1 MEKKSQVSKLFI
13 FLILQTGGGRS
24 CHPLTMKTFLLAA
37 ALMSCSV
44 VHAVN
49 GVERL
54 TLPGNQY
61 YFGGYGGDWVAPD
74 GRSAIL
80 GGDMMIHG
88 GTNYYALGTGVVDVE
103 QIITGLPS
111 ANYHGGELFG
121 FSSDGTKLLVRS
133 YTGNS
138 NGDYLVNV
146 AARTSQLVSV
156 AGPGY
161 TSSRGLSANGLYV
174 VGSSYANN
182 TSTGFLWSAAGAPLT
197 GIGAAFGSNSYLSH
211 VTNDGSLAVGGFY
224 NNGNSHAFVWKS
236 AGSVETSFAQ
246 VANLPAG
253 LNSNVYSATPD
264 LGVVL
269 VSVYG
274 GSTSTI
280 YRWSPATAQFTH
292 LDLSAVNANSYPAGL
307 SADGSTVI
315 ASAGSKVHRWTA
327 AGWDLDLTAGLSGV
341 QNAYSN
347 SNNHYGY
354 GNGLSTNISAD
365 GKALVGNYYN
375 GNATKPFYWSAT
387 TGAIDLLAG
396 MPNAQQSGPNPII
409 SADGKVVFGGLWDG
423 SASNVY
429 RWSAARGTQTL
440 SAWLQSY
447 GVDLSPYANWSF
459 QNASAT
465 SSDGSVLLGTARDG
479 QNMSFP
485 FIATAKGVTDVNAWM
500 STVLGVNSF
509 YAMGHQLSQLPMEGA
524 HHRTLASYG
533 DLGGLSSFW
542 ATGDFGGS
550 SEGAKSEVSSGEVGV
565 STALAPQFTVGLAA
579 GRGRQS
585 QELALGGS
593 SLVEGNYVFLETDY
607 KFAQAGVLSVTL
619 SAGSWKG
626 KLDRAYV
633 VGALVDHSIGQ
644 GDANSR
650 SARLRF
656 DSPFFKVADKFSV
669 GAFGSYTWTALKVD
683 AYAEAGGA
691 FPATYDRQEH
701 TSREGRLGLVGVYV
715 VNASLEVRLSAELV
729 HRYDGAQPTLT
740 GTDVT
745 GNLPFSIAGTQNVA
759 NQGRYGVELDHRLD
773 KRTIIN
779 YSLHASGVGS
789 LPEVSGAIS
798 FRRGF

>member
-1 MEKKSQVSKLFI
+1 
-13 FLILQTGGGRS
+13 
-24 CHPLTMKTFLLAA
+24 MKPFLLAA
-37 ALMSCSV
+37 AALLSLPV

-49 GVERL
+49 GIERL

-61 YFGGYGGDWVAPD
+61 YYGGYGNNWLAAD
-74 GRSAIL
+74 GHSAIL
-80 GGDMMIHG
+80 GGDMEMG
-88 GTNYYALGTGVVDVE
+88 GSYYYAASAGVVAIE
-103 QIITGLPS
+103 QIITGAPS
-111 ANYHGGELFG
+111 NNYYYGQLFG
-121 FSSDGTKLLVRS
+121 YSSDGTKLLYRS
-133 YTGNS
+133 YSGNL
-138 NGDYLVNV
+138 NGDYLVN
-146 AARTSQLVSV
+146 AAAGTSQLVSV

-161 TSSRGLSANGLYV
+161 TNCRGLSANGLYV
-174 VGSSYANN
+174 VGSSYTNN
-182 TSTGFLWSAAGAPLT
+182 VTTGFLWSAAGTPVT
-197 GIGAAFGSNSYLSH
+197 GIGAGFGNDSYLQF
-211 VTNDGSLAVGGFY
+211 VNNDGTLALGGSY
-224 NNGNSHAFVWKS
+224 NNGSSQAFVWKS
-236 AGSVETSFAQ
+236 AGNVETSFAQ
-246 VANLPAG
+246 VANLSAG
-253 LNSNVYSATPD
+253 QNSYLTYVTAD
-264 LGVVL
+264 L
-269 VSVYG
+269 SVALLQVNG
-274 GSTSTI
+274 NNTSTI

-292 LDLSAVNANSYPAGL
+292 LDLSAVNAYCDATGL

-315 ASAGSKVHRWTA
+315 AVAGNKVHRWTA
-327 AGWDLDLTAGLSGV
+327 TGWDLDLTASFTGV
-341 QNAYSN
+341 QGAYSY
-347 SNNHYGY
+347 SNNNNGY

-365 GKALVGNYYN
+365 GKALVGIYYYAN
-375 GNATKPFYWSAT
+375 NTKPFYWSTT
-387 TGAIDLLAG
+387 TGAIDLLAS
-396 MPNAQQSGPNPII
+396 MPNAQQSGPGPII
-409 SADGKVVFGGLWDG
+409 SADGKVVFG
-423 SASNVY
+423 SIYENSTSNIF

-440 SAWLQSY
+440 TAWLQSY
-447 GVDLSPYANWSF
+447 GVDLTPFANWTF
-459 QNASAT
+459 QYASAT
-465 SSDGSVLLGTARDG
+465 SPDGAVLLGTARESQG
-479 QNMSFP
+479 ISFP

-500 STVLGVNSF
+500 ETVVGANSF
-509 YAMGHQLSQLPMEGA
+509 YAMGHELSHLPMEGA

-565 STALAPQFTVGLAA
+565 STALAPQLIVGLAA

-593 SLVEGNYVFLETDY
+593 SLVEGNYVFFETDY

-626 KLDRAYV
+626 ELDRGYV
-633 VGALVDHSIGQ
+633 VGANVDHSIGH

-650 SARLRF
+650 AARLRY
-656 DSPFFKVADKFSV
+656 DSPFYKVADKFSV

-683 AYAEAGGA
+683 AYAEEGGA

-701 TSREGRLGLVGVYV
+701 TAREGRLGLVGVYV
-715 VNASLEVRLSAELV
+715 VNESLEVRLSAELV
-729 HRYDGAQPTLT
+729 HRYDGAQPALT

-745 GNLPFSIAGTQNVA
+745 GNLPFSMAGTQNVA